1 MYDYFSSAFPD
12 KQVYMID
19 ARTSLKKREEIIR
32 IMNENND
39 VILVASYGC
48 VSTGLTFKNVDYA
61 IFAQSFKSSIV
72 NLQSIGRGL
81 LKTDEKDTFYIY
93 DLIDCLPTQR
103 LFLQGVA
110 KIKIY
115 KQQKFTYRIEQM

>member
-1 MYDYFSSAFPD
+1 
-12 KQVYMID
+12 MID

-115 KQQKFTYRIEQM
+115 KQQKFTHRIEQM